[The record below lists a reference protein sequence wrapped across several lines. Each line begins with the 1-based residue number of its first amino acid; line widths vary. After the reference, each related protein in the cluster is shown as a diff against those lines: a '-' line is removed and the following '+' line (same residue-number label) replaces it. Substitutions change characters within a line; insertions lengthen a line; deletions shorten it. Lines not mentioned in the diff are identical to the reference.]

1 MRALELPR
9 ALDREL
15 RGALGW
21 RGVEEVAF
29 LFTEPESTPGILR
42 ACEIHRVPAD
52 GFEYQSDVH
61 VSLTDDTRAYVI
73 ARAWAI
79 GGGLVEAH
87 SHRYGPAMFSPS
99 DLFGFTDWVP
109 HVRWR
114 LHGRPYL
121 ALVLAPDG
129 FDALVWGG
137 PSGGVSPLGAL
148 LVDGQDPR
156 RPTGLTYRQL
166 TAGNRR

>member
-1 MRALELPR
+1 MRLELPR
-9 ALDREL
+9 VLDREL

-29 LFTEPESTPGILR
+29 LFTEPDSASGILR
-42 ACEIHRVPAD
+42 ACEIYTVPAD
-52 GFEYQSDVH
+52 GFVYQSDVH

-73 ARAWAI
+73 SRAWAI
-79 GGGLVEAH
+79 GGALVEAH
-87 SHRYGPAMFSPS
+87 SHRYGPAAFSPS
-99 DLFGFTDWVP
+99 DLFGFSDWVP

-129 FDALVWGG
+129 FDALVWEG
-137 PSGGVSPLGAL
+137 SCRHASPLDAL
-148 LVDGQDPR
+148 LVDGCCPQA
-156 RPTGLTYRQL
+156 PTGLTCRQL
-166 TAGNRR
+166 TARNPR